1 MRKPTQKLFQVNVSF
16 TAVPKSEFVK
26 IHPINLQLHFVAL
39 KEDDIK
45 NYIENHIKK
54 QLIEHNKDESIYIKT
69 LKIKKLRSDGAI
81 NLLPNE
87 NNS

>member
-26 IHPINLQLHFVAL
+26 IHPINLQLHLVAL

-45 NYIENHIKK
+45 NYVENHIMK
-54 QLIEHNKDESIYIKT
+54 QLIEHNKDESFYVKT
-69 LKIKKLRSDGAI
+69 LKIKKLRSDGTI
-81 NLLPNE
+81 ILKPKQ
-87 NNS
+87 